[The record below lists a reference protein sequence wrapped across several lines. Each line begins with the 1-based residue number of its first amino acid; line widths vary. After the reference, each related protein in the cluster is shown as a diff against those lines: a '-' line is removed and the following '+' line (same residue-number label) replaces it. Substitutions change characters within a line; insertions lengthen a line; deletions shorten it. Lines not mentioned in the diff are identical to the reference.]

1 MTFNPFEQKTK
12 PVETTL
18 ENWKDIFVPHYDKND
33 TDPYTKLRII
43 LMNGTEFEAN
53 WFSHQFSR
61 HCPDNDVRRQIA
73 LIRRV
78 EQQQQ
83 KKLSSLKPT
92 DENILETTIGYEQLA
107 VELTAN
113 LARREKDEYVKET
126 LNFALLEDF
135 DHLYRFSNL
144 LKMEYGIEGAD
155 LVARRTEITPGR
167 PTVSEHRFPY
177 DDVKHHIDNKTA
189 SAITRLNTSII
200 TAAEQQTM
208 NFYMNVGNTYP
219 SEIGRKMYGEIAMI
233 EEQHVTEYGCLN
245 DVKCTWFEGLLEHE
259 YTECYLY
266 WSCMLDE
273 KNEKIKRIWE
283 TCLQQELAHLKL
295 ASELLEKYEGKH
307 FTDVFPEPSF
317 PEPITFGQ
325 DNIEYVQSVLKKT
338 AYYTSVCEGY
348 ADVRDL
354 DPDYKF
360 FKWQKKLN
368 GDGGANP
375 THNIIEMYIDKC
387 GEDYRFETK
396 KNPVKEL
403 QCRTCDNT
411 TVGRVSEHK
420 H

>member
-1 MTFNPFEQKTK
+1 MTYNPFEQKTK
-12 PVETTL
+12 PIEETL
-18 ENWKDIFVPHYDKND
+18 ESWDKIFLPHYDKAE

-61 HCPDNDVRRQIA
+61 HCNDNDVRRQIA
-73 LIRRV
+73 LVRRV

-83 KKLSSLKPT
+83 KKLSALKPT
-92 DENILETTIGYEQLA
+92 DENILETTIAYEQLA

-126 LNFALLEDF
+126 LDFALLEDF

-144 LKMEYGIEGAD
+144 LKMEYGIEGAE
-155 LVARRTEITPGR
+155 LVAYRTEITPGR

-177 DDVKHHIDNKTA
+177 DDVKHHIDNKKA
-189 SAITRLNTSII
+189 NAITRLNTSII

-245 DVKCTWFEGLLEHE
+245 DVNCSWFEGLLEHE

-266 WSCMLDE
+266 WSCVQDE
-273 KNEKIKRIWE
+273 KNERIRRVWQ
-283 TCLQQELAHLKL
+283 TCLEQELSHLKV
-295 ASELLEKYEGKH
+295 AAELLEKYEGKRY
-307 FTDVFPEPSF
+307 TDIIPNPEF

-325 DNIEYVQSVLKKT
+325 DNIGYVQSVLKKT
-338 AYYTSVCEGY
+338 AYYTSVKEGY

-354 DPDYKF
+354 DEDYEF
-360 FKWQKKLN
+360 FKWQEKLN
-368 GDGGANP
+368 GNGEYNP
-375 THNIIEMYIDKC
+375 THKIIETYIGKY
-387 GEDYRFETK
+387 GEDYRFEK
-396 KNPVKEL
+396 SKNPVKEL
-403 QCRTCDNT
+403 QNRKEDNT
-411 TVGRVSEHK
+411 TVGRTTAHK